1 MRTGRHTPAANTK
14 TSSPEATT
22 TSHPLVHNELRGFE
36 GDHHGAVDDSVDESR
51 GDQRSPVKTPQSRA
65 GRESETDRAGPR
77 ASQRE
82 PALTIAGNHD
92 GATHTPA
99 VRVRSM
105 VKRFGGTTALAGVD
119 LEVAEGAIFG
129 LLGPNGAGKTTL
141 VRVLATLLEP
151 DAGSAEVF
159 GHDVVR
165 DAVAVRAMLGLTG
178 QFAAV
183 DEILSGRENLEMFG
197 RLFDLPRADARRR
210 AGELLERFDLADAA
224 DRPARTYSGGMRRRL
239 DLASSLL
246 TRPRILFLDEPTTGL
261 DPRSRNEIWTIV
273 RELANEGTTLLLTT
287 QYLEEAD
294 ALTDRIAVIDHGR
307 VIAQGTGNELKDRV
321 GGKIL
326 EVELASAAE
335 RDRAAVVLTGVG
347 CGDPE
352 PGDRPDMLTLPAPR
366 DGLELIADAAAAL
379 RQAGIEV
386 SDLGLRRPT
395 LDDVFLQLTG
405 APPSQD
411 EAEAPATGD
420 GAGRQPAGQAKAVEL
435 TPRLNVGRHA
445 PSLPRLRLPATREV
459 RDGITDA
466 AVVTARNL
474 RHFIRQ
480 PQLLIFSTIQPI
492 MFVLLFVYVF
502 GGAVRGSLPGGV
514 SYVDFLLPGIFVQ
527 SVAFRATQTA
537 IGLAEDL
544 ERGVIDRFRSMPMA
558 RSAVL
563 LGRTLADLVR
573 NVLIIALMIG
583 VGYLI
588 GFSFH
593 AGVLQAVASVAVV
606 AAFGF
611 ALSWIFA
618 FVALTVRGAEAAQ
631 AAGFVVIFPLVFAS
645 SVFVPV
651 ATMPHWLQ
659 SFARASPVTLTANV
673 ARSYALVPGVPGS
686 LGEAAAWIGGILAVF
701 IPLCVWRY
709 RRMS

>member
-1 MRTGRHTPAANTK
+1 MSSATP
-14 TSSPEATT
+14 
-22 TSHPLVHNELRGFE
+22 
-36 GDHHGAVDDSVDESR
+36 
-51 GDQRSPVKTPQSRA
+51 PV
-65 GRESETDRAGPR
+65 
-77 ASQRE
+77 
-82 PALTIAGNHD
+82 
-92 GATHTPA
+92 PA
-99 VRVRSM
+99 VRVEG
-105 VKRFGGTTALAGVD
+105 VTKRFGATVALAGVD
-119 LEVAEGAIFG
+119 LQVPEGAVFG

-141 VRVLATLLEP
+141 VRILATLLTPEE
-151 DAGSAEVF
+151 GRAEVL
-159 GHDVVR
+159 GHDVVGEP
-165 DAVAVRAMLGLTG
+165 AAVRELLGLTG

-183 DEILSGRENLEMFG
+183 DEILTGRENLEMFG
-197 RLFDLPRADARRR
+197 RLFKLSRDEARRR
-210 AGELLERFDLADAA
+210 AAELLERFDLADAA

-261 DPRSRNEIWTIV
+261 DPRSRNQIWAIV
-273 RELANEGTTLLLTT
+273 RELRREGTTLLLTT

-294 ALTDRIAVIDHGR
+294 QLADRIAVIDHGK
-307 VIAQGTGNELKDRV
+307 VIAEGTGSELKDRV
-321 GGKIL
+321 GGQIL
-326 EVELASAAE
+326 ELELSSAAQ
-335 RDRAAVVLTGVG
+335 RDEAQRVLAGVG
-347 CGDPE
+347 CGEPE
-352 PGDRPDMLTLPAPR
+352 PDERPDRLTLPAPR
-366 DGLELIADAAAAL
+366 DGLELIEEAAAEL
-379 RQAGIEV
+379 RRAGIGV

-405 APPSQD
+405 APPSED
-411 EAEAPATGD
+411 GGPPPAVVAARTR
-420 GAGRQPAGQAKAVEL
+420 AQRRPM
-435 TPRLNVGRHA
+435 
-445 PSLPRLRLPATREV
+445 LRLPRPSAREI
-459 RDGITDA
+459 RLGIVDA
-466 AVVTARNL
+466 AVVTGRNL

-573 NVLIIALMIG
+573 NILIIGLMTV

-588 GFSFH
+588 GFRFQ
-593 AGVLQAVASVAVV
+593 AGLLNALACVGVV
-606 AAFGF
+606 SAFGF

-631 AAGFVVIFPLVFAS
+631 SAGFVVIFPLVFAS

-651 ATMPHWLQ
+651 STMPDWLRA
-659 SFARASPVTLTANV
+659 FAKASPVTLTAN
-673 ARSYALVPGVPGS
+673 ASRSYALFPGVPSS
-686 LGEAAAWIGGILAVF
+686 LGEAAAWIIALLAIF